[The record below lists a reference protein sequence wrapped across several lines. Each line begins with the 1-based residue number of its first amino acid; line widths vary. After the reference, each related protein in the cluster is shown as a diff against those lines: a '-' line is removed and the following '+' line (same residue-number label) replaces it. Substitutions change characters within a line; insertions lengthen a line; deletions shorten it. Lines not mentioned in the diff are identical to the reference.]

1 MHLASG
7 RSVLVLTCGRM
18 QFWGLIADML
28 ADEVLPISLVEAESF
43 RALLAYMEPNYKPLC
58 RETMTARLMLKKV
71 NLKNFVVYTG
81 KTAAS
86 TVSDMSSSSQVVL
99 DLMSGL
105 LDKGYCVNTDNFFNV
120 DTI

>member
-1 MHLASG
+1 
-7 RSVLVLTCGRM
+7 
-18 QFWGLIADML
+18 
-28 ADEVLPISLVEAESF
+28 
-43 RALLAYMEPNYKPLC
+43 MEPNYKPPC
-58 RETMTARLMLKKV
+58 RDTMMARLMLKKV

-105 LDKGYCVNTDNFFNV
+105 LDKDYCVNTDNFYTCPAV
-120 DTI
+120 T